1 MSVFKLPDQKCIFE
15 HILGHQHGKSG
26 LLLQISFFG
35 WISIFLL
42 SFQNAQNTQNVNEN
56 VHILVDDSWKFKSNT
71 VLSLICG
78 GVLTIQSNIFNKSV
92 CKIVNSVCRDYNVRD
107 QNNGV

>member
-1 MSVFKLPDQKCIFE
+1 MDFYFSFVIPKCPK
-15 HILGHQHGKSG
+15 H
-26 LLLQISFFG
+26 
-35 WISIFLL
+35 
-42 SFQNAQNTQNVNEN
+42 VNEN

-71 VLSLICG
+71 AFSLICG

-107 QNNGV
+107 QNNLV